1 MWNVPRLINK
11 LFTCLDT
18 DDDELGTRWQQE
30 HVVYEFNY
38 SRPITDRPTAMIIQE
53 ATAQGV
59 AMNSAFSG
67 DADGLLNGRRELGWV
82 IKMGITIIIIIRIII
97 FTVNFNG

>member
-38 SRPITDRPTAMIIQE
+38 SRPITHRPTAMIIQE

-59 AMNSAFSG
+59 AMNLAFSG
-67 DADGLLNGRRELGWV
+67 DDDGAP
-82 IKMGITIIIIIRIII
+82 
-97 FTVNFNG
+97 